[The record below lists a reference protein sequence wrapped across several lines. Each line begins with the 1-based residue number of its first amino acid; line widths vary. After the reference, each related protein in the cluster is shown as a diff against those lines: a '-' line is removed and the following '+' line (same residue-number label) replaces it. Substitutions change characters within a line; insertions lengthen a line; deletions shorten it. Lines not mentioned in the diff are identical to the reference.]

1 MMKIANRLQE
11 TAYRRRIM
19 NANSRK
25 TDSTSSGKADPGEPD
40 SQDAAVP
47 APQPL
52 RRPRRILRPIGR
64 WKSEIL
70 GMLYKYEET
79 ETALR
84 QSGIVPEWVNYP
96 KRVGSGSIAPKPNYL
111 DLYRLKNGRI
121 QLWISAEMVM
131 ARDTAFRQFLGML
144 LADKDLSL
152 VKGESI

>member
-1 MMKIANRLQE
+1 
-11 TAYRRRIM
+11 M
-19 NANSRK
+19 NANSKK
-25 TDSTSSGKADPGEPD
+25 TGSTSSGQASSGEID
-40 SQDAAVP
+40 SHSAATPV
-47 APQPL
+47 PQPL
-52 RRPRRILRPIGR
+52 RRPIRFLLPVAR

-96 KRVGSGSIAPKPNYL
+96 KRAGTGSISPKPNYL
-111 DLYRLKNGRI
+111 DLYRLKNRRI

-131 ARDTAFRQFLGML
+131 TRDTGFRHFLGTL

-152 VKGESI
+152 VKGESV

>member
-1 MMKIANRLQE
+1 MK
-11 TAYRRRIM
+11 
-19 NANSRK
+19 ANSRK
-25 TDSTSSGKADPGEPD
+25 SDSTSSEKAHSGGADF
-40 SQDAAVP
+40 QHAAMPV
-47 APQPL
+47 PQPV
-52 RRPRRILRPIGR
+52 RPPMRLLLPVGR

-96 KRVGSGSIAPKPNYL
+96 KRIGSGSIAPKPNYL
-111 DLYRLKNGRI
+111 DLYRLKNRRI

-131 ARDTAFRQFLGML
+131 TRDTGFRHFLGTL

-152 VKGESI
+152 VKGESV

>member
-1 MMKIANRLQE
+1 MK
-11 TAYRRRIM
+11 
-19 NANSRK
+19 ANSRK
-25 TDSTSSGKADPGEPD
+25 NDSTSSEKAHSGGADFEH
-40 SQDAAVP
+40 AAMPV
-47 APQPL
+47 PQPV
-52 RRPRRILRPIGR
+52 RPPMRLLLPVGR

-96 KRVGSGSIAPKPNYL
+96 KSIGSGSIAPKPNYL
-111 DLYRLKNGRI
+111 DLYRLKNRRI

-131 ARDTAFRQFLGML
+131 TRDPGFRHFLGTL

-152 VKGESI
+152 VKGESV

>member
-1 MMKIANRLQE
+1 
-11 TAYRRRIM
+11 M
-19 NANSRK
+19 NASSKK
-25 TDSTSSGKADPGEPD
+25 TGSTSSGQASSGEID
-40 SQDAAVP
+40 SRGAATPV
-47 APQPL
+47 PQPL
-52 RRPRRILRPIGR
+52 RRPIRFLLPVAR

-96 KRVGSGSIAPKPNYL
+96 KRAGTGSISPKPNYL
-111 DLYRLKNGRI
+111 DLYRLKNRRI

-131 ARDTAFRQFLGML
+131 TRDTGFRHFLGTL

-152 VKGESI
+152 VKGESV